1 MNDQSRTSPP
11 TKYANTRN
19 ATGSR
24 GSAPGRS
31 LYDLLVGPTIARSG
45 QEVRRAS
52 LSARQVRALGL
63 LTSGTFGR
71 PSTTSSQ
78 SADLEQSLVS
88 KLQAKTQMLGS
99 SLYTLTW
106 KPWIM
111 PSGLSRSRLRGL
123 ARRTSET
130 GAIGWPTPTTPS
142 GGQKNPPG
150 TSETGRRPN
159 GSKATVTLG
168 NVYIARTGRI
178 LPPAFA
184 RSLMGLPHVWD
195 DCAPMETPSTLKRRK
210 SSSSAPFPT
219 SDLSDLI

>member
-1 MNDQSRTSPP
+1 MNDQSKISPP
-11 TKYANTRN
+11 TKCADTRN
-19 ATGSR
+19 ATGSP
-24 GSAPGRS
+24 GSASGPS
-31 LYDLLVGPTIARSG
+31 LYDLLVGPTINQSG

-52 LSARQVRALGL
+52 LSAKQVRALGL

-71 PSTTSSQ
+71 PSTTSSR
-78 SADLEQSLVS
+78 SAVLEQSLVS
-88 KLQAKTQMLGS
+88 RLQVRTQMLGS
-99 SLYTLTW
+99 NLYTLTW

-159 GSKATVTLG
+159 GTKATVTLG
-168 NVYIARTGRI
+168 NVYMARTGRI

-195 DCAPMETPSTLKRRK
+195 DCAPTETPSTLKRRK
-210 SSSSAPFPT
+210 SSSSAPSPT